1 MKLQKNKKG
10 WLEIVEAFT
19 SVLLIAGVL
28 ILLAGNFKSDTQNFP
43 SQVYDLEHAILREI
57 QFNNSLRNEV
67 ISVSQASLP
76 ITWDDFDSNLPNVMD
91 KIELENPSYLE
102 CTATLCRISEI
113 CTSEFPPVDEEVFV
127 QSVFVGANID
137 NYSPKKLSLFCWR
150 K

>member
-1 MKLQKNKKG
+1 MKNKKG

-28 ILLAGNFKSDTQNFP
+28 ILLAGNFRTDTQNFS

-57 QFNNSLRNEV
+57 QFNNSLRNEIIA
-67 ISVSQASLP
+67 ISPGSLP
-76 ITWDDFDSNLPNVMD
+76 IAWDDFDSNLPNIMD

-102 CTATLCRISEI
+102 CVATLCGISDT
-113 CTSEFPPVDEEVFV
+113 CTSEFSPTDKDVFV
-127 QSVFVGANID
+127 QSVFIGASVD
-137 NYSPKKLSLFCWR
+137 SYSPKKLSLFCWI